1 MPQRARLITRSTS
14 TSTTSAE
21 NLNKGSALE
30 FAELDSNLL
39 ELRDQTIGIVG
50 DDSSGIDINAGD
62 TLKIAGGTNITTAVV
77 GDTVTITGSGAGGT
91 GWTETSGNI
100 EISTGSSVYDITL
113 ATNNA
118 AADINLESDDIVVGR
133 STDSVVLLRAEKTG
147 LQFTINNNYD

>member
-14 TSTTSAE
+14 TRTTSAE

-62 TLKIAGGTNITTAVV
+62 TLKIAGGTNVTTAVV
-77 GDTVTITGSGAGGT
+77 GDTVTITSSGG
-91 GWTETSGNI
+91 
-100 EISTGSSVYDITL
+100 
-113 ATNNA
+113 ATNA
-118 AADINLESDDIVVGR
+118 FSTIAVAGQSDVVADAT
-133 STDSVVLLRAEKTG
+133 TDTLT
-147 LQFTINNNYD
+147 